1 MMEERLM
8 RLCDEVDQLLAQVL
22 ADWSN
27 SMVETYRPAGFP
39 FDRLASDLQ
48 AARNAL
54 YRGLKV
60 VERGDR
66 PQHGCDEEDEES
78 ETVRRTIKID
88 VDEEEVSKPRLGPKG
103 KR

>member
-48 AARNAL
+48 TARTAL
-54 YRGLKV
+54 YRGLRT
-60 VERGDR
+60 VERGDHPR
-66 PQHGCDEEDEES
+66 HSCDEDES

-88 VDEEEVSKPRLGPKG
+88 VDEEEVSTARPSLKS

>member
-27 SMVETYRPAGFP
+27 SMVDTYRPTGFP
-39 FDRLASDLQ
+39 FDRLAGELNE
-48 AARNAL
+48 ARNAL
-54 YRGLKV
+54 YRGYLI
-60 VERGDR
+60 VEPGSRRHRRHD
-66 PQHGCDEEDEES
+66 ES
-78 ETVRRTIKID
+78 EPETLRRTIKID
-88 VDEEEVSKPRLGPKG
+88 VDEEEVSPSRLGPKG